1 MLLDNDVTIATLR
14 HLILTQTLRRGDGL
28 YVIPDSRRT
37 ERLFGDAGRTKLVS
51 AGIKLENL
59 GKEITILV
67 RTVAS
72 KLLFACWH
80 SAPRNSKHRRRGRR
94 E

>member
-59 GKEITILV
+59 GKDYDPREDSCLT
-67 RTVAS
+67 